1 MGRESGQHAGFAPA
15 VDPTLSLILATV
27 VFLGI
32 HVLPSTP
39 LRRLAVSAVGESAWL
54 GLFSL
59 ASISGLAWMAVEY
72 KRAPFEGLWPGLRLV
87 PLALVPF
94 AFVLLACGLL
104 SRNPALL
111 GQAGALKGEEP
122 ARGILRITRHPVMWA
137 IMLWAAAHILAV
149 GSLQAVIFF
158 GGLLVLA
165 AAGTALQDARK
176 AAQLGED
183 WARFAARTSNLP
195 FAAVLQGR
203 NRFVWREIGWWQ
215 PAAGLAAFAAVLW
228 LHGWLFGVRAY

>member
-1 MGRESGQHAGFAPA
+1 M
-15 VDPTLSLILATV
+15 DPTLSLILATV
-27 VFLGI
+27 AFLGI

-39 LRRLAVSAVGESAWL
+39 LRRLVAGALGESAWL

-59 ASISGLAWMAVEY
+59 ASLAGLAWMVVAY
-72 KRAPFEGLWPGLRLV
+72 KAAPFEGLWPGLHLLPV
-87 PLALVPF
+87 FVLPF
-94 AFVLLACGLL
+94 AFVLLACGVLA
-104 SRNPALL
+104 RNPMLA

-158 GGLLVLA
+158 GGLLLLA

-176 AAQLGED
+176 AALLGED

-203 NRFVWREIGWWQ
+203 NRVLWREIGAWR
-215 PAAGLAAFAAVLW
+215 PAAGLAAFAVVLW